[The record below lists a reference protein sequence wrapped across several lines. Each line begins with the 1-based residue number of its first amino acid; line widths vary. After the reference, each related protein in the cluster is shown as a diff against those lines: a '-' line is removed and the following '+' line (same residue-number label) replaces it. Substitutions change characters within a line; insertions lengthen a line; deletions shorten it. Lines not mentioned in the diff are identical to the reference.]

1 MSATAGTPAA
11 RVVVVGPTS
20 WNTNVLLDTL
30 PEPRPHTVHARS
42 ARDTL
47 GGTSAGKVL
56 HLADLGIPVTCV
68 TVLGDD
74 DPAARIRTALTHP
87 GVELLVEVVSGPS
100 ERHINLMTDRGER
113 VSLYLS
119 TPEPPPTP
127 VPSAVATA
135 IAAATDVVLDLAQR
149 TVDLLSSDV
158 PRQARARGTRTWT
171 DLHDYDGS
179 ATFHRPFLAAA
190 DHVFLNADGLG
201 DPLPFLH
208 ACVRSGARLA
218 VCTLGA
224 DGAVAVDAGGRE
236 HRVAATPTEVVD
248 TNGAGDAFL
257 AGYLAAAVGGA
268 DVPEALKAAT
278 RQAVRALASVHLSP
292 LLDDPSAGRSGA

>member
-1 MSATAGTPAA
+1 MTTFSESPAT
-11 RVVVVGPTS
+11 RVVVVGPAS
-20 WNTNVLLDTL
+20 WNTNVVLDTL
-30 PEPRPHTVHARS
+30 PEPRPHTVRARS

-74 DPAARIRTALTHP
+74 DPAARVRTALTHP

-100 ERHINLMTDRGER
+100 ERHINLVTDRGER

-119 TPEPPPTP
+119 VPERPRGP
-127 VPSAVATA
+127 VPDAAAAAIATA
-135 IAAATDVVLDLAQR
+135 TDIVLDLAER
-149 TVDLLSSDV
+149 TLDVLSSDSL
-158 PRQARARGTRTWT
+158 RQARARGARTWT
-171 DLHDYDGS
+171 DLHDYDGQ
-179 ATFHRPFLAAA
+179 AAFHRPFLAAA

-208 ACVRSGARLA
+208 DCVRSGAQLA

-224 DGAVAVDAGGRE
+224 EGAVAVDAGGRE
-236 HRVAATPTEVVD
+236 HRVPATPTEVVD
-248 TNGAGDAFL
+248 ANGAGDGFL
-257 AGYLAAAVGGA
+257 AGYLAAAACGA
-268 DVPEALKAAT
+268 DVREALEAGT
-278 RQAVRALASVHLSP
+278 RQAVRALLSVHLSP
-292 LLDDPSAGRSGA
+292 LLDP